1 MINKESLINFF
12 NLLNQKAKNHYDDF
26 NSLDG
31 QLGDGDLGITLTN
44 GIKAIYNNKD
54 NFENDIGKIF
64 LLCAKLFT
72 KVSSSSFGTLTAISF
87 LTLGKLYKDKEE
99 IEDIKIVE
107 GLEQIIKAIS
117 ARGKS
122 NLEDKTALDSI
133 NEIVVS
139 IKSNPDDDLGIIAYE
154 ASKNALDKFKGK
166 HCKIGRA
173 RMFAEKSKELDD
185 PGMYALCVLSSI
197 FKKY

>member
-12 NLLNQKAKNHYDDF
+12 NLLNQKAKDHYDDF

-44 GIKAIYNNKD
+44 GIEAIYNNKD

-64 LLCAKLFT
+64 ILCAKLFT

-87 LTLGKLYKDKEE
+87 LTLGKLYKDKQE

-122 NLEDKTALDSI
+122 NLEDKTVLDSI
-133 NEIVVS
+133 NEIMIS
-139 IKSNPDDDLGIIAYE
+139 IKSNPDNDLGIIAYE
-154 ASKNALDKFKGK
+154 ASKNALNKFKGK

-197 FKKY
+197 FKK

>member
-12 NLLNQKAKNHYDDF
+12 NLLNQKAKDHYDDF

-44 GIKAIYNNKD
+44 GIEAINNNKD

-87 LTLGKLYKDKEE
+87 LTLGKLYKDKQE

-122 NLEDKTALDSI
+122 NLEDKTVLDSI
-133 NEIVVS
+133 NEIMIS
-139 IKSNPDDDLGIIAYE
+139 IKSNPDNDLGIIAYE
-154 ASKNALDKFKGK
+154 ASKNALNKFKGK

-197 FKKY
+197 FKK

>member
-1 MINKESLINFF
+1 MINKKSLINFF
-12 NLLNQKAKNHYDDF
+12 NLLNQKAKDHYDDF

-44 GIKAIYNNKD
+44 GIEAIYNNKD

-87 LTLGKLYKDKEE
+87 LTLGKLYKDKQE

-122 NLEDKTALDSI
+122 NLEDKTVLDSI
-133 NEIVVS
+133 NEIMIS
-139 IKSNPDDDLGIIAYE
+139 IKSNPDNDLGIIAYE
-154 ASKNALDKFKGK
+154 ASKNALNKFKGK

-197 FKKY
+197 FIK

>member
-12 NLLNQKAKNHYDDF
+12 NLLNQKAKDHYDDF

-44 GIKAIYNNKD
+44 GIEAIYNNKD

-87 LTLGKLYKDKEE
+87 LTLGKLYKDKQE

-122 NLEDKTALDSI
+122 NLEDKTVLDSI
-133 NEIVVS
+133 NEIMIS
-139 IKSNPDDDLGIIAYE
+139 IKSNPDNDLGIIAYE
-154 ASKNALDKFKGK
+154 ASKNALNKFKGK

-197 FKKY
+197 FIK

>member
-12 NLLNQKAKNHYDDF
+12 NLLNQKAKDHYDDF

-44 GIKAIYNNKD
+44 GIEEIYNNKD

-87 LTLGKLYKDKEE
+87 LTLGKLYKDKQE
-99 IEDIKIVE
+99 IEDIKIIE
-107 GLEQIIKAIS
+107 GLEQIIKVIS

-133 NEIVVS
+133 NEIMIS
-139 IKSNPDDDLGIIAYE
+139 IKANPNNDLGIIAYE
-154 ASKNALDKFKGK
+154 ASRNALKKFKGK
-166 HCKIGRA
+166 NCKIGRA
-173 RMFAEKSKELDD
+173 RMFGEKSKELDD
-185 PGMYALCVLSSI
+185 PGMYAIYVLSSI
-197 FKKY
+197 FKK

>member
-12 NLLNQKAKNHYDDF
+12 NLLNKKAKDHYDDF

-31 QLGDGDLGITLTN
+31 QLGDGDLGITITK
-44 GIKAIYNNKD
+44 GIEAIYNNKN

-107 GLEQIIKAIS
+107 GLEEIIKAIS

-122 NLEDKTALDSI
+122 NLEDKTVLDSI
-133 NEIVVS
+133 NEIVIS
-139 IKSNPDDDLGIIAYE
+139 IKAGPATIE
-154 ASKNALDKFKGK
+154 
-166 HCKIGRA
+166 IG
-173 RMFAEKSKELDD
+173 
-185 PGMYALCVLSSI
+185 
-197 FKKY
+197 

>member
-12 NLLNQKAKNHYDDF
+12 NLLNQKAKDHYDDF

-44 GIKAIYNNKD
+44 GIEAIYNNKD

-87 LTLGKLYKDKEE
+87 LTLGKLYKDKQE

-122 NLEDKTALDSI
+122 NLEDKTVLDSI
-133 NEIVVS
+133 NEIMIS
-139 IKSNPDDDLGIIAYE
+139 IKSNPDNDLGIIAYE
-154 ASKNALDKFKGK
+154 ASKNALNKFKGK

-197 FKKY
+197 FKK

>member
-12 NLLNQKAKNHYDDF
+12 NLLNQKAKDHYDDF

-44 GIKAIYNNKD
+44 GIEEIYNNKD

-87 LTLGKLYKDKEE
+87 LTLGKLYKDKQE

-122 NLEDKTALDSI
+122 NLEDKTVLDSI
-133 NEIVVS
+133 NEIMIS
-139 IKSNPDDDLGIIAYE
+139 IKSNPDNDLGIIAYE
-154 ASKNALDKFKGK
+154 ASKNALNKFKGK

-185 PGMYALCVLSSI
+185 PGMYAICVLSSI
-197 FKKY
+197 YRK

>member
-12 NLLNQKAKNHYDDF
+12 NLLNQKAKDHYDDF

-44 GIKAIYNNKD
+44 GIEEIYNNKD

-87 LTLGKLYKDKEE
+87 LTLGKLYKDKQE
-99 IEDIKIVE
+99 IEDVKIVE

-122 NLEDKTALDSI
+122 NLEDKTVLDSI
-133 NEIVVS
+133 NEIMIS
-139 IKSNPDDDLGIIAYE
+139 IKSNPDNDLGIIAYE
-154 ASKNALDKFKGK
+154 ASKNALNKFKGK

-197 FKKY
+197 FKK

>member
-12 NLLNQKAKNHYDDF
+12 NLLNQKAKDHYDDF

-44 GIKAIYNNKD
+44 GIEAIYNNKD

-87 LTLGKLYKDKEE
+87 LTLGKLYKDKQE

-122 NLEDKTALDSI
+122 NLEDKTVLDSI
-133 NEIVVS
+133 NEIMIS
-139 IKSNPDDDLGIIAYE
+139 IKANPDNDLGIIAYE
-154 ASKNALDKFKGK
+154 ASKNALNKFKGK

-197 FKKY
+197 FKK

>member
-12 NLLNQKAKNHYDDF
+12 NLLNQKAKDHYDDF

-87 LTLGKLYKDKEE
+87 LTLGKLYKDKQE
-99 IEDIKIVE
+99 IEDVKIVK

-122 NLEDKTALDSI
+122 NLEDKTVLDSI
-133 NEIVVS
+133 NEIVIS
-139 IKSNPDDDLGIIAYE
+139 IKSNPDNDLGIIAYE
-154 ASKNALDKFKGK
+154 ASKNALNKFKGK

-197 FKKY
+197 FKK

>member
-12 NLLNQKAKNHYDDF
+12 NLLNQKAKDHYDDF

-44 GIKAIYNNKD
+44 GIEAIYNNKD

-87 LTLGKLYKDKEE
+87 LTLGKLYKDKQE

-122 NLEDKTALDSI
+122 NLEDKTVLDSI
-133 NEIVVS
+133 NEIMIS
-139 IKSNPDDDLGIIAYE
+139 IKSNPDNDLGIIAYE
-154 ASKNALDKFKGK
+154 ASKNALKKFKGK
-166 HCKIGRA
+166 DCKIGRA

-185 PGMYALCVLSSI
+185 PGMYAICVLSSI
-197 FKKY
+197 YRK

>member
-12 NLLNQKAKNHYDDF
+12 NLLNQKAKDHYDDF

-44 GIKAIYNNKD
+44 GIEAIYNNKD

-87 LTLGKLYKDKEE
+87 LTLGKLYKDKQE

-122 NLEDKTALDSI
+122 NLEDKTVLDSI
-133 NEIVVS
+133 NEIMIS
-139 IKSNPDDDLGIIAYE
+139 IKSNPDNDLGIIAYE
-154 ASKNALDKFKGK
+154 ASKNALNKFKGK

-197 FKKY
+197 FNK

>member
-12 NLLNQKAKNHYDDF
+12 NLLNQKAKDHYDDF
-26 NSLDG
+26 NFLDG

-44 GIKAIYNNKD
+44 GIEAIYNNKD

-87 LTLGKLYKDKEE
+87 LTLGKLYKDKQE

-122 NLEDKTALDSI
+122 NLEDKTVLDSI
-133 NEIVVS
+133 NEIMIS
-139 IKSNPDDDLGIIAYE
+139 IKSNPDNDLGIIAYE
-154 ASKNALDKFKGK
+154 ASKNALNKFKGK

-185 PGMYALCVLSSI
+185 PGMYAICVLSSI
-197 FKKY
+197 YRK

>member
-12 NLLNQKAKNHYDDF
+12 NLLNQKAKDHYDDF

-44 GIKAIYNNKD
+44 GIEAIYNNKD

-87 LTLGKLYKDKEE
+87 LTLGKLYKDNQE

-122 NLEDKTALDSI
+122 NLEDKTVLDSI
-133 NEIVVS
+133 NEIMIS
-139 IKSNPDDDLGIIAYE
+139 IKSNPDNDLGIIAYE
-154 ASKNALDKFKGK
+154 ASKNALNKFKGK

-197 FKKY
+197 FKK

>member
-1 MINKESLINFF
+1 MINKESLISFF
-12 NLLNQKAKNHYDDF
+12 NLINKKAKDHYDDF

-31 QLGDGDLGITLTN
+31 QLGDGDLGITLTK
-44 GIKAIYNNKD
+44 GIEEICNNKD

-87 LTLGKLYKDKEE
+87 LTLGKLYKNKQE

-122 NLEDKTALDSI
+122 NLEDKTVLDSI
-133 NEIVVS
+133 YEIMIS
-139 IKSNPDDDLGIIAYE
+139 IKSNPDNDLGIIAHE
-154 ASKNALDKFKGK
+154 ASKNALKKFKGK

-185 PGMYALCVLSSI
+185 PGMYAFYVLSSI
-197 FKKY
+197 FKK

>member
-12 NLLNQKAKNHYDDF
+12 NLLNLKAKDHYDDF

-31 QLGDGDLGITLTN
+31 QLGDGDLGIPLTN
-44 GIKAIYNNKD
+44 GIEEIYNNKD

-87 LTLGKLYKDKEE
+87 LTLGKLYKDKQE

-122 NLEDKTALDSI
+122 NLEDKTVLDSI
-133 NEIVVS
+133 NEIMIS
-139 IKSNPDDDLGIIAYE
+139 IKSNPDNDLGIIAYE
-154 ASKNALDKFKGK
+154 ASKNALKKFKGK
-166 HCKIGRA
+166 DCKIGRA

-185 PGMYALCVLSSI
+185 PGMYAICVLSSI
-197 FKKY
+197 YRK

>member
-12 NLLNQKAKNHYDDF
+12 NLLNQKAKDHYDDF

-44 GIKAIYNNKD
+44 GIQAIYNNKD

-87 LTLGKLYKDKEE
+87 LTLGKLYKDKQE
-99 IEDIKIVE
+99 IEDVKIVE

-122 NLEDKTALDSI
+122 NLKDKTVLDSI
-133 NEIVVS
+133 NEIMIS
-139 IKSNPDDDLGIIAYE
+139 IKSNPDNDLGIIAYE
-154 ASKNALDKFKGK
+154 ASKNALNKFKGK

-197 FKKY
+197 FKK

>member
-12 NLLNQKAKNHYDDF
+12 KLLNQKAKDHHDDF

-44 GIKAIYNNKD
+44 GIEEIYNNKD

-87 LTLGKLYKDKEE
+87 LTLGKLYKDKQE
-99 IEDIKIVE
+99 IEDIKIIE
-107 GLEQIIKAIS
+107 GLEQIIKVIS

-133 NEIVVS
+133 NEIMIS
-139 IKSNPDDDLGIIAYE
+139 IKANPNNDLGIIAYE
-154 ASKNALDKFKGK
+154 ASRNALKKFKGK
-166 HCKIGRA
+166 NCKIGRA
-173 RMFAEKSKELDD
+173 RMFGEKSKELDD
-185 PGMYALCVLSSI
+185 PGMYAIYVLSSI
-197 FKKY
+197 FKK

>member
-12 NLLNQKAKNHYDDF
+12 NLLNQKAKDHYDDF

-44 GIKAIYNNKD
+44 GIEEIYNNKD

-87 LTLGKLYKDKEE
+87 LTLGKLYKDKQE

-122 NLEDKTALDSI
+122 NLEDKTVLDSI
-133 NEIVVS
+133 NEIMIS
-139 IKSNPDDDLGIIAYE
+139 IKSNPDNDLGNIAYE
-154 ASKNALDKFKGK
+154 GSKNALNKFKGK

-173 RMFAEKSKELDD
+173 RMFVEKSKELDD

-197 FKKY
+197 FKK